1 MEKYRESI
9 ELAERIT
16 RYLEGNLSDMEEL
29 ELEKDLQGIPE
40 GEKLLERIRDPKA
53 IVVKKEI
60 YESFDAARS
69 WNKIQKATSTK
80 NSKQIYRVFWYA
92 AILILPLAV
101 AASFLY
107 VSHFKAEERPNY
119 IVNAYFESHK
129 TMLELP
135 GGQLIA
141 LDTVK
146 NVAEKLNQC
155 GVLLENGIGLDYTG
169 VDSIADSKVEYHR
182 IIVPR
187 GGEYNL
193 KLADGTNVW
202 VFAESEIRFPTRFKG
217 NKREVY
223 LEGEAYFDVTHDEQ
237 HPFIVHTEQLNVK
250 VLGTGFNVMAYKGDA
265 RTEVTLVHGK
275 VDVKSKNI
283 SEILT
288 PSRQFVM
295 NNDTREYEE
304 GCQIL
309 RKYFDHPAITTDVIV
324 GFPGETEEEFAV
336 TKEYL
341 KRIHFYE
348 MHIFQYSKREGTKAA
363 VMEHQVPEPVKKE
376 RSNILLALEKKMSEE
391 FREYYVGKQV
401 TALMEEAYEFEG
413 ETYFTGYT
421 KEYVKIAVKSA
432 ADLSNQFVKG
442 TIRGRLTDDIYLMVE
457 F

>member
-155 GVLLENGIGLDYTG
+155 GVLLENGIGLDYSG
-169 VDSIADSKVEYHR
+169 VDSVADSKVEYHR

-193 KLADGTNVW
+193 KLADGTSVW

-223 LEGEAYFDVTHDEQ
+223 LEGEAYFDVFHDPA
-237 HPFIVHTEQLNVK
+237 HPFYVKTKSLDVK
-250 VLGTGFNVMAYKGDA
+250 VLGTSFNVKAYRNSGVVE
-265 RTEVTLVHGK
+265 TSLV
-275 VDVKSKNI
+275 
-283 SEILT
+283 
-288 PSRQFVM
+288 
-295 NNDTREYEE
+295 E
-304 GCQIL
+304 G
-309 RKYFDHPAITTDVIV
+309 V
-324 GFPGETEEEFAV
+324 
-336 TKEYL
+336 
-341 KRIHFYE
+341 
-348 MHIFQYSKREGTKAA
+348 
-363 VMEHQVPEPVKKE
+363 
-376 RSNILLALEKKMSEE
+376 
-391 FREYYVGKQV
+391 
-401 TALMEEAYEFEG
+401 
-413 ETYFTGYT
+413 
-421 KEYVKIAVKSA
+421 
-432 ADLSNQFVKG
+432 
-442 TIRGRLTDDIYLMVE
+442 
-457 F
+457 

>member
-223 LEGEAYFDVTHDEQ
+223 LEGEAYFDVFHDPA
-237 HPFIVHTEQLNVK
+237 HPFYVKTKSLDVK
-250 VLGTGFNVMAYKGDA
+250 VLGTSFNVKAYRNSGVVETSLVEGVVSVKDNVLRPDIQATYYEQSGDFSYRKIKGENYRLRKEQMFVFEEERLDDILQEMARWYDF
-265 RTEVTLVHGK
+265 EVFYQNPELKDYEFRGVIKRDMDLDKVLSVIKVTTNVDFEVKGK
-275 VDVKSKNI
+275 V
-283 SEILT
+283 
-288 PSRQFVM
+288 
-295 NNDTREYEE
+295 
-304 GCQIL
+304 
-309 RKYFDHPAITTDVIV
+309 ITII
-324 GFPGETEEEFAV
+324 
-336 TKEYL
+336 
-341 KRIHFYE
+341 KR
-348 MHIFQYSKREGTKAA
+348 
-363 VMEHQVPEPVKKE
+363 
-376 RSNILLALEKKMSEE
+376 
-391 FREYYVGKQV
+391 
-401 TALMEEAYEFEG
+401 
-413 ETYFTGYT
+413 
-421 KEYVKIAVKSA
+421 
-432 ADLSNQFVKG
+432 
-442 TIRGRLTDDIYLMVE
+442 
-457 F
+457 

>member
-16 RYLEGNLSDMEEL
+16 RYLEGKLSDMEEL
-29 ELEKDLQGIPE
+29 ELEKELQGIPE

-69 WNKIQKATSTK
+69 WNEIQKATSTK

-101 AASFLY
+101 AAFFLY
-107 VSHFKAEERPNY
+107 VSHFKVGERPNY

-135 GGQLIA
+135 GGQLVA

-146 NVAEKLNQC
+146 NVAEKLNQY

-202 VFAESEIRFPTRFKG
+202 VFAESEIRFPIRFKG

-223 LEGEAYFDVTHDEQ
+223 LEGEAYFEVHHDPA
-237 HPFIVHTEQLNVK
+237 HPFYVKTKSLDVK
-250 VLGTGFNVMAYKGDA
+250 VLGTSFNVKAYRNSGLVETSLVEGVVSVKDNVLRPDMQATYYEQSGDFSYRKIKGENYRLRKEQMFVFEEERLDDILQEMARWYDF
-265 RTEVTLVHGK
+265 EVFYQNPELKDYEFRGVIKRDMDLDKVLSVIKVTTNVDFEVKGK
-275 VDVKSKNI
+275 V
-283 SEILT
+283 
-288 PSRQFVM
+288 
-295 NNDTREYEE
+295 
-304 GCQIL
+304 
-309 RKYFDHPAITTDVIV
+309 ITII
-324 GFPGETEEEFAV
+324 
-336 TKEYL
+336 
-341 KRIHFYE
+341 KR
-348 MHIFQYSKREGTKAA
+348 
-363 VMEHQVPEPVKKE
+363 
-376 RSNILLALEKKMSEE
+376 
-391 FREYYVGKQV
+391 
-401 TALMEEAYEFEG
+401 
-413 ETYFTGYT
+413 
-421 KEYVKIAVKSA
+421 
-432 ADLSNQFVKG
+432 
-442 TIRGRLTDDIYLMVE
+442 
-457 F
+457 

>member
-155 GVLLENGIGLDYTG
+155 GVLLENGIGLDYSG
-169 VDSIADSKVEYHR
+169 VDSVADSKVEYHR

-193 KLADGTNVW
+193 KLADGTSVW

-223 LEGEAYFDVTHDEQ
+223 LEGEAYFDVFHDPA
-237 HPFIVHTEQLNVK
+237 HPFYVKTKSLDVK
-250 VLGTGFNVMAYKGDA
+250 VLGTSFNVKAYRNSGVVETSLVEGVVSVKDNVLRPDIQATYYEQSGDFSYRKIKGENYRLRKEQMFVFEEERLDDILQEMARWYDF
-265 RTEVTLVHGK
+265 EVFYQNPELKDYEFRGVIKRDMDLDKVLSVIKVTTNVDFEVKGK
-275 VDVKSKNI
+275 V
-283 SEILT
+283 
-288 PSRQFVM
+288 
-295 NNDTREYEE
+295 
-304 GCQIL
+304 
-309 RKYFDHPAITTDVIV
+309 ITII
-324 GFPGETEEEFAV
+324 
-336 TKEYL
+336 
-341 KRIHFYE
+341 KR
-348 MHIFQYSKREGTKAA
+348 
-363 VMEHQVPEPVKKE
+363 
-376 RSNILLALEKKMSEE
+376 
-391 FREYYVGKQV
+391 
-401 TALMEEAYEFEG
+401 
-413 ETYFTGYT
+413 
-421 KEYVKIAVKSA
+421 
-432 ADLSNQFVKG
+432 
-442 TIRGRLTDDIYLMVE
+442 
-457 F
+457 